1 MHRLHNTRT
10 TQVNVVITH
19 RPTQS
24 IRDANARSAAT
35 ARGFTLIEV
44 MITVAIVAILAGIAL
59 PSYNDYLRRG
69 QLPEAFN
76 NLADFRVKMEQ
87 YYQDNRGYGASAT
100 VCANVN
106 PPAWANFVATNR
118 KSFNITCVP
127 RGAADAAGRYQGY
140 TMTATGV
147 AGSRALGHVYTI
159 NDANERTTTQFK
171 GAASAATCWLT
182 KSTCDN

>member
-1 MHRLHNTRT
+1 MRNA
-10 TQVNVVITH
+10 
-19 RPTQS
+19 
-24 IRDANARSAAT
+24 DAQSAAA

-44 MITVAIVAILAGIAL
+44 MVTVAIVAILAGVAV
-59 PSYNDYLRRG
+59 PAYGDYLRRG

-87 YYQDNRGYGASAT
+87 YYQDNRAYGTSAT

-106 PPAWANFVATNR
+106 PPAWANFVASNR
-118 KSFNITCVP
+118 KYFDITCAP

-140 TMTATGV
+140 TMTATGR
-147 AGSRALGHVYTI
+147 AGSRAAGHVYTI
-159 NDANERTTTQFK
+159 NDANERTTTLFK
-171 GAASAATCWLT
+171 GTASTATCWLT

>member
-1 MHRLHNTRT
+1 MQLHHHHRT
-10 TQVNVVITH
+10 TQANAVIKH
-19 RPTQS
+19 RPTPS
-24 IRDANARSAAT
+24 ICNANARPTAT

-69 QLPEAFN
+69 QLPEAFT

-87 YYQDNRGYGASAT
+87 YYQDNRSYGTSAT

-106 PPAWANFVATNR
+106 TPGWANFVATNR
-118 KSFNITCVP
+118 KYFDITCDP

-140 TMTATGV
+140 TMTATGI
-147 AGSRALGHVYTI
+147 ATSRAVGHVYTI

-171 GAASAATCWLT
+171 GTGPTATCWLT